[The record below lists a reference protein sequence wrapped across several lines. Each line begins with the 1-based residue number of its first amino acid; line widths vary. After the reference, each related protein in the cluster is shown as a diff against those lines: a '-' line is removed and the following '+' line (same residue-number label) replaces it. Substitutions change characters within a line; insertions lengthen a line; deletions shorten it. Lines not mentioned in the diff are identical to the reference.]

1 MYAGRLKDNYKGNA
15 GGNLSRSG
23 ANSVIK
29 PQYKGCRA
37 KGGGRKDRCLELK
50 QHVKAWCEVER
61 SYGHTLS
68 LLDLYLE
75 FKHVAMQEIQ
85 RLTNALADC
94 MEVEA
99 VVAGTIIQGTSGMK
113 SRLVELKSRLA
124 KLEASQTYC
133 KTFRKRLQIT
143 CGLKLRK
150 AQRLVD
156 ISPKEEHAR
165 CQLTWQAYD
174 QILHL
179 AAFGSV
185 EQLGGCI
192 VCPARFIEDR
202 ESIILGFTDQVP
214 FWVKVGQEKQLYCD
228 HEVAKNTKDGR
239 QGPSKRAAGQG
250 SQAAAGDIEDC
261 TAEDGMTQLR
271 SHHQATGDR
280 YRVTVELCQL
290 VTGHF

>member
-1 MYAGRLKDNYKGNA
+1 
-15 GGNLSRSG
+15 
-23 ANSVIK
+23 
-29 PQYKGCRA
+29 
-37 KGGGRKDRCLELK
+37 
-50 QHVKAWCEVER
+50 
-61 SYGHTLS
+61 
-68 LLDLYLE
+68 
-75 FKHVAMQEIQ
+75 MQEIQ

-113 SRLVELKSRLA
+113 SRLVELQSRLA
-124 KLEASQTYC
+124 KLAASTAYC
-133 KTFRKRLQIT
+133 KTFKKRLQIN

-156 ISPKEEHAR
+156 ISPREEQAR

-179 AAFGSV
+179 VAFGSV

-192 VCPARFIEDR
+192 VDPGRFIEER
-202 ESIILGFTDQVP
+202 QGITLGFTDQVL
-214 FWVKVGQEKQLYCD
+214 FWVKIGQEKQLLCD

-239 QGPSKRAAGQG
+239 QGASMRSAGQASG
-250 SQAAAGDIEDC
+250 VMNSEG
-261 TAEDGMTQLR
+261 EDGMTQLR

-280 YRVTVELCQL
+280 YRVTVELCQI
-290 VTGHF
+290 VTGPFLLQHLCFTVGRLLALYYVDVLVSNYYFFLYADSFARICWEE